1 MAEQDPK
8 PAQMVPQLDENLS
21 ADEIQLRAQ
30 GHVGELPRQ
39 FSPLSTLALA
49 FSITNTWVGY
59 AATFVTPLYAGAGPA
74 VFWAPIIAF
83 IASLLITLG
92 LAELASAFPSS
103 GGQYHAAFLVSPPK
117 YRAAIGFTVG
127 WLSCFAWLFTVSER
141 PTISYDLRLTISD
154 GLSQPVLRITLHQL
168 GYTEEPGLRSNS
180 VADMV
185 HLCGFHYNLQ
195 QYSDLPPTLDPEARD
210 VLLLCEPDRLPRQHD
225 RPSSSLALE
234 AVQ

>member
-1 MAEQDPK
+1 MASSEPKTAHAVSRIDEQG
-8 PAQMVPQLDENLS
+8 LS

-59 AATFVTPLYAGAGPA
+59 AATFVTPLFAGAGPA
-74 VFWAPIIAF
+74 VFWAPIIAC

-127 WLSCFAWLFTVSER
+127 WLSCFAWLFTVR
-141 PTISYDLRLTISD
+141 VVIY
-154 GLSQPVLRITLHQL
+154 
-168 GYTEEPGLRSNS
+168 
-180 VADMV
+180 
-185 HLCGFHYNLQ
+185 
-195 QYSDLPPTLDPEARD
+195 
-210 VLLLCEPDRLPRQHD
+210 
-225 RPSSSLALE
+225 
-234 AVQ
+234 